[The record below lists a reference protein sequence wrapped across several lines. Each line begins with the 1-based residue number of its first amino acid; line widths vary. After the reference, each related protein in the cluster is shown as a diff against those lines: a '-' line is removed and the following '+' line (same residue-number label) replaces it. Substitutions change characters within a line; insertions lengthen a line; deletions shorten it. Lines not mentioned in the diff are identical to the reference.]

1 MVTTWRGER
10 WHFTGHLCRDAGASA
25 AGAACVRE
33 EDPGYPAQGHRHRP
47 PTTGEPCMK
56 TLKTIKAEMLADAA
70 TRAEFDAQAPEFETA
85 RELVAARAKAGLSQA
100 QVAEHMGTTQS
111 TVARLESGRHPPSLR
126 TVQRFAQAVGDRAV
140 VRIVALSGSVLPYR
154 PPGRGAAEG
163 LGPGRARGTACC
175 RTQCRP
181 ASAGWQTHGRLRST
195 VCCGYSVD

>member
-1 MVTTWRGER
+1 MIGPARPPRQSLRLVSRPPQRRRPSETGQASPLQPLHQAS
-10 WHFTGHLCRDAGASA
+10 WHIGRDAAPPMPVPPKRPA
-25 AGAACVRE
+25 AA
-33 EDPGYPAQGHRHRP
+33 RP
-47 PTTGEPCMK
+47 PPRHPPPKKPT
-56 TLKTIKAEMLADAA
+56 
-70 TRAEFDAQAPEFETA
+70 
-85 RELVAARAKAGLSQA
+85 A
-100 QVAEHMGTTQS
+100 QVAERLGTTQS
-111 TVARLESGRHPPSLR
+111 TVARLESGKHPPSLR